1 MKASR
6 ALVIAVLA
14 GSGLATAEP
23 VYTSPVGYVS
33 ITCLP
38 NSDTIVGLPLRTSA
52 AYTGALS
59 AIPDTTTTPGSAILS
74 LSGNP
79 GLTANEFA
87 GAYYVKFKDST
98 PAATGDGQWFSI
110 TANGTSS
117 ITVDL
122 NGGTIAAV
130 SGAQLEVLKFW
141 TLAELFP
148 PSECTTDPATTGNA
162 IVASLNT
169 LANGRRT
176 QVLVPDLVTPGTNL
190 AASAIY
196 YVYNGQW
203 RKPGTAQDFGSVQ
216 LWPDVY
222 FTIRHSA
229 AITSPTTYT
238 INGEVELGEF
248 VAPLT
253 TQASI
258 YQDNF
263 VAIPRPVD
271 TALNQLNLGGTDAF
285 VSSTST
291 LASGRRDQLLVFDN
305 ATAAYNKAAA
315 AIYYFHNGIWKKPGS
330 AADQG
335 SVVIPAGT
343 GFIIR
348 KYPTVDGRTILW
360 ENINHY

>member
-1 MKASR
+1 MKVNHALMIALLAASGF
-6 ALVIAVLA
+6 V
-14 GSGLATAEP
+14 TAQP
-23 VYTSPVGYVS
+23 VFTSPAGYVS

-52 AYTGALS
+52 AYTGVLS
-59 AIPDTTTTPGSAILS
+59 ATPDTTTTPGSAILS

-122 NGGTIAAV
+122 NGGTIAAL

-148 PSECTTDPATTGNA
+148 PADCTTDPATTKTA
-162 IVASLNT
+162 IVASLDSS
-169 LANGRRT
+169 AEGRRT
-176 QVLVPDLVTPGTNL
+176 QVLVPDLLTPGINQ
-190 AASAIY
+190 APSGIY
-196 YVYNGQW
+196 YVRNGNW
-203 RKPGTAQDFGSVQ
+203 VKAGTEENSNSLP

-222 FTIRHSA
+222 FRIRQPASV
-229 AITSPTTYT
+229 ISPTTYT
-238 INGEVELGEF
+238 INGEVELGKF
-248 VAPLT
+248 VVPLT

-258 YQDNF
+258 RQDNF

-271 TALNQLNLGGTDAF
+271 ITLNQLNLANTGAF
-285 VSSTST
+285 VSSTSA
-291 LASGRRDQLLVFDN
+291 LASGRRDELLVFDN
-305 ATAAYNKAAA
+305 AKAISNKSAS
-315 AIYYFHNGIWKKPGS
+315 AIYFFHNGIWKKPGS

-335 SVVIPAGT
+335 AVVIPSGA

-348 KYPTVDGRTILW
+348 KFPTGDGRTVLW
-360 ENINHY
+360 NNTQTY